1 MLKDKIYNK
10 FYKPAYYTTTPLRSN
25 RPDKYNIATFFSDN
39 VGIELGFEQT
49 NEFRVVYA
57 NEFDKSARQTY

>member
-1 MLKDKIYNK
+1 MTN
-10 FYKPAYYTTTPLRSN
+10 PLSSN
-25 RPDKYNIATFFSDN
+25 SSEKYNIATFFSDN

-57 NEFDKSARQTY
+57 NDFDKSAR